1 MPFTLVA
8 VTLTAWLARSQLA
21 QINSS
26 LSCQPPGSPIQWAGS
41 VPFLQEREKKSSSLT
56 TEISLSLLCSNSER
70 SGLVW
75 PYLTLD
81 PETKALSKLVTK
93 RVRLLLSAP
102 SSLFAGLGWDL
113 GKLQSR
119 SKGFEGHGCLG
130 DIQGLFIHS
139 LDSGDCLMW
148 TKGQSRDLAL
158 MCGLGFKVCSEISL
172 VSDIEDWPY

>member
-1 MPFTLVA
+1 M
-8 VTLTAWLARSQLA
+8 
-21 QINSS
+21 
-26 LSCQPPGSPIQWAGS
+26 
-41 VPFLQEREKKSSSLT
+41 
-56 TEISLSLLCSNSER
+56 
-70 SGLVW
+70 W
-75 PYLTLD
+75 PYLTFD
-81 PETKALSKLVTK
+81 PETKALSKLVTE

-119 SKGFEGHGCLG
+119 SKGFKGHGCLG

-172 VSDIEDWPY
+172 VSDIEDWPH